1 MYYIFVTFFTTRRP
15 CHYLCSHN
23 GWVFLKCATIGTHF
37 RHPSDEQLQ
46 HRDISCNKNLLSV
59 SFEYDTLLTSPHIQ
73 VAVEKMWRIRI
84 QEFIYKSCLISCL
97 IRRNTLSIGILR
109 MFPDFH
115 IIIGVCIQ
123 LVFTLNVIVLNY
135 SLLLHVLS
143 PWWALPNCI
152 DQTKVSQEGCV

>member
-37 RHPSDEQLQ
+37 RPPSDEQLQ

-73 VAVEKMWRIRI
+73 VTVEKNVKDKNSG
-84 QEFIYKSCLISCL
+84 IYLQKLL
-97 IRRNTLSIGILR
+97 NKLTNT
-109 MFPDFH
+109 
-115 IIIGVCIQ
+115 IIP
-123 LVFTLNVIVLNY
+123 T
-135 SLLLHVLS
+135 
-143 PWWALPNCI
+143 
-152 DQTKVSQEGCV
+152 TETSQGG